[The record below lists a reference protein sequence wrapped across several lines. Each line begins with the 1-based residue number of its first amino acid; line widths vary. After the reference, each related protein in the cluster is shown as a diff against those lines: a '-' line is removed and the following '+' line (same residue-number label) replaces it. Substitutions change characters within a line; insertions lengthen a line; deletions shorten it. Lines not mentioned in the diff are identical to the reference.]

1 MSRIE
6 ITVITSGKNKNEK
19 EMHEFLVKELGA
31 IENLIIFMFKH
42 IFNPEYRMR
51 RFEGCV
57 KWSIPGLSA
66 LMEIFL

>member
-6 ITVITSGKNKNEK
+6 ITTITNGKNESEK
-19 EMHEFLVKELGA
+19 DMHEFLVKEFGA
-31 IENLIIFMFKH
+31 IENLIFFVFKY
-42 IFNPEYRMR
+42 IFNLEYRMR

-57 KWSIPGLSA
+57 KRSIPGLLA